1 MTADYLIC
9 EITNELLVTPLLNVT
24 LPLSPSLSLRTVE
37 ILRYHVCCGI
47 MQFYLYTS
55 RAVQNTENQVGF
67 AFPKAEL
74 IIIIIIIKY
83 LKSVQTFFPT
93 VTACNL

>member
-1 MTADYLIC
+1 
-9 EITNELLVTPLLNVT
+9 
-24 LPLSPSLSLRTVE
+24 
-37 ILRYHVCCGI
+37 

-67 AFPKAEL
+67 GFPKAEL
-74 IIIIIIIKY
+74 IIIIIIIIIKY

>member
-1 MTADYLIC
+1 
-9 EITNELLVTPLLNVT
+9 
-24 LPLSPSLSLRTVE
+24 
-37 ILRYHVCCGI
+37 

-67 AFPKAEL
+67 GFPKAEL
-74 IIIIIIIKY
+74 IIIIIIIIKY